1 MEDEAGRAVVLLGG
15 PRDADVVAAAVGRVR
30 VAQVLPRPRRRAGE
44 LERLHSAAARPV
56 RSL

>member
-1 MEDEAGRAVVLLGG
+1 MEDETGRAVVLLGG
-15 PRDADVVAAAVGRVR
+15 PRDADVVAAAVGWVR

-44 LERLHSAAARPV
+44 LKRLQGAAARPV